1 MEETIENK
9 KAPLEDL
16 MVAMDV
22 VDTLRHREKL
32 VDREL
37 DADARRER
45 LIEKLR
51 QIYQAQ
57 GIEVTDQVLADGVE
71 ALEED
76 RFKYDPPEKTL
87 VTHLAS
93 IYVKRDKWLN
103 PLLAILA
110 LLFVLW
116 SYNYFVNVRP
126 EITAQN
132 AIPDQLSQTYEEV
145 IQISDDQ
152 NILSQAH
159 SINDQGK
166 SAIKNENFA
175 EARAAQEELEMMLI
189 QLKSTYKLR
198 VVQEPGERSGVYRI
212 PDANTNARNY
222 YLIIEAI
229 DSRGNVLSLPITSE
243 EDGKTKVVN
252 KWGIRVDESIY
263 QGVGADKKDDGIIQ
277 NRTVGRKERGQIH
290 PEYSIPTN
298 GTAITD
304 W

>member
-1 MEETIENK
+1 MEETIDNK

-51 QIYQAQ
+51 EIYQAQ
-57 GIEVTDQVLADGVE
+57 GIEVTDQVLADGVK

-76 RFKYDPPEKTL
+76 RFKYDPPEKNFSS
-87 VTHLAS
+87 HLAN
-93 IYVKRDKWLN
+93 IYVKRDKWLK
-103 PLLAILA
+103 PFLVILA
-110 LLFVLW
+110 LLISLW

-126 EITAQN
+126 EIAAQN
-132 AIPDQLSQTYEEV
+132 AIPDQLSQTYDEV
-145 IQISDDQ
+145 IQITNDQ

-159 SINDQGK
+159 SINGQGK
-166 SAIKNENFA
+166 SAIKNENYA
-175 EARAAQEELEMMLI
+175 EARTAQEELELMLI

-198 VVQEPGERSGVYRI
+198 VVQEQGERSGVYRI
-212 PDANTNARNY
+212 PDANSSAKNY

-243 EDGKTKVVN
+243 EDGKIKVVS
-252 KWGIRVDESIY
+252 KWGIRVDESVY
-263 QGVGADKKDDGIIQ
+263 KSVGADKKDDGIIQ
-277 NRTVGRKERGQIH
+277 NRAVGKKERGQIY

-298 GTAITD
+298 GSAITD